1 MATYIKGHK
10 NFYPDIKPFT
20 PDYKFLSATMDARQ
34 QTYDANWKAQ
44 NDLYNR
50 VVYSDLTNPNSVEYQ
65 RQFTEKLG
73 PELEKIT
80 GLDLSLEQNV
90 QSAKSVFA
98 PFFQDDTVVYDMVW
112 TGKFNDAFKEYNQ
125 ISASPNAE
133 VRQQVNPEVSKQK
146 LLIDREKFMNA
157 GRDQILNQPFPELI
171 MDADLVRNAQK
182 FLSALDPALT
192 ITQPVPN
199 MIDTGKTDKNG
210 QPIFKQNNDW
220 IITQTNGSLVEG
232 EAYEQ
237 IVNSMYNDPRVVKYY
252 DAKSYVQA
260 NNFAKEAVQNGR
272 VSSEEQ
278 GLELWATETISR
290 LDALNIELQGK
301 AEYEARLAKQININW
316 TNYAQTNGVVPGSVD
331 EQILNNSLS
340 AAEQTAL
347 AVKRYLNQNELS
359 QTPDIDPQAQYNK
372 ASTLLANYNMDMDMR
387 KAARQFS
394 MRGLKIEQ
402 EENKFSLK
410 KYESDLRLNEIT
422 AKHNAAMIQK
432 EKQQE
437 YDLEKI
443 DRENRG
449 MFDFTANMLSGVGS
463 DQSPSA
469 AFYVDENFETSNLDD
484 PFAINIKVME
494 RDKLDLE
501 LDMVKLIPEMLQVS
515 NKYKVEGKDNY
526 YMVPLVSDPDPN
538 EPTDWVEGTP
548 DYIEKELSNRYG
560 ENNDDKDPNA
570 FEFEKGIIKV
580 FGELSSSIN
589 STHTAYLNDPD
600 NAGSQLFNET
610 YAKLFA
616 PGTAEAVGGV
626 ATRWN
631 SYTQNREL
639 ALKDIGNKA
648 LIVKGSIDEKTQEN
662 YDGPRDKDALDIQAL
677 MAIGFLPPI
686 EDGTLIDKNTY
697 FNNMVKLLES
707 GEIDPTQSP
716 ELFGALNNTDFINDI
731 SLKKAASAFILGGSG
746 YGAPP
751 MTPADLKDPNSI
763 YNQAAANLTNDR
775 EIDRDKVKTV
785 TDKIYD
791 YYYNGTNKLLTADT
805 DSQSY
810 INNSKGISSRPTS
823 NISFNP
829 VSSVNTNLQP
839 KPNTQEN
846 IFVGNMISQIRNPPA
861 VNEGGFGFLGGTFQ
875 TLDKDDLEDIAKGDI
890 PFDDKQN
897 KAAEWLYNTIITQ
910 KTALG
915 DNAKL
920 AFKASFYP
928 TWGFDV
934 IEGDNQGNTFA
945 AYQFSNFDS
954 STEKLV
960 KAENKT
966 LPEGVDFN
974 KDVKPLLQNG
984 FTYIFP
990 RNSTV
995 RTNSLSFSNTN
1006 RASTIINLTN
1016 NSPSNVYTV
1025 PNKYATPYFVDGQNA
1040 GPGRFKFIYSGG
1052 KLYSQG
1058 QFHVYESDATKYPK
1072 GYSIAKFPKQEV
1084 KGDPDVYYQNILTK
1098 LEAQHTT
1105 NEAKYR
1111 AKSNIAKSNNQ

>member
-125 ISASPNAE
+125 IAASPNKD
-133 VRQQVNPEVSKQK
+133 VREQVNPEVSKQK

-182 FLSALDPALT
+182 FLSELDPGLT

-199 MIDTGKTDKNG
+199 MVDTGKTDKNG
-210 QPIFKQNNDW
+210 QPIFTQNNDW
-220 IITQTNGSLVEG
+220 IITQTNGALIEG

-260 NNFAKEAVQNGR
+260 NNFAKEAVQAGR
-272 VSSEEQ
+272 VSTEEQ

-316 TNYAQTNGVVPGSVD
+316 TNFAQTNGVVPGSVD

-340 AAEQTAL
+340 KAEQTAL

-372 ASTLLANYNMDMDMR
+372 ASALLANYNMDMDMR

-402 EENKFSLK
+402 EENVFSLE
-410 KYESDLRLNEIT
+410 KYKSDLRLNEIA
-422 AKHNAAMIQK
+422 AKHRATMFEKQ
-432 EKQQE
+432 KQQE

-443 DRENRG
+443 DREKMG
-449 MFDFTANMLSGVGS
+449 AFDFTANMLSGIGNN
-463 DQSPSA
+463 QNPSA
-469 AFYVDENFETSNLDD
+469 TFALDENFEPADLND
-484 PFAINIKVME
+484 PFALNIAAMD
-494 RDKLDLE
+494 RDKKDLE

-515 NKYKVEGKDNY
+515 DKYKVEGKENY

-538 EPTDWVEGTP
+538 EPSDWVEGTP
-548 DYIEKELSNRYG
+548 DYIEGKLSSRYG
-560 ENNDDKDPNA
+560 ENNDDKDPDA
-570 FEFEKGIIKV
+570 FEFEDGVIKV

-589 STHTAYLNDPD
+589 ATYNGYLNDPD
-600 NAGSQLFNET
+600 NAGSQLFQDT
-610 YAKLFA
+610 YSKLFS
-616 PGTAEAVGGV
+616 PGTAEANGGV

-631 SYTQNREL
+631 LYTQNVEL
-639 ALKDIGNKA
+639 AMEDVGEKA
-648 LIVKGSIDEKTQEN
+648 LVVKGSIDEKTR
-662 YDGPRDKDALDIQAL
+662 DGYTGTKDKDAIDIKTL
-677 MAIGFLPPI
+677 MAIGFVPPI
-686 EDGTLIDKNTY
+686 EDGTLMDKNDY
-697 FNNMVKLLES
+697 FNNMVELLES

-716 ELFGALNNTDFINDI
+716 ALFGFMNNTDFINDI
-731 SLKKAASAFILGGSG
+731 SAKKFGAALLLS
-746 YGAPP
+746 
-751 MTPADLKDPNSI
+751 
-763 YNQAAANLTNDR
+763 NQAGQLPSDLTEEARKILQNDR
-775 EIDRDKVKTV
+775 EIDLDKVKTV

-791 YYYNGTNKLLTADT
+791 YYYAGTNKLLVADT
-805 DSQSY
+805 NSQSY
-810 INNSKGISSRPTS
+810 INNSRGISNRTTS

-861 VNEGGFGFLGGTFQ
+861 INEGGFGFLGGTFQ
-875 TLDKDDLEDIAKGDI
+875 SMKKDDFEDIARGDI
-890 PFDDKQN
+890 PFSDTEN

-915 DNAKL
+915 DNAKI
-920 AFKASFYP
+920 AFKASFFP

-934 IEGDNQGNTFA
+934 IEGENKGNTFA
-945 AYQFSNFDS
+945 AYQFTNFDN

-960 KAENKT
+960 KAELKT
-966 LPEGVDFN
+966 LPEGVEQ
-974 KDVKPLLQNG
+974 KDVTKLLQNG

-995 RTNSLSFSNTN
+995 PTNSLSFSNTN
-1006 RASTIINLTN
+1006 RASTIVNLTN
-1016 NSPSNVYTV
+1016 NSPRNVYTV
-1025 PNKYATPYFVDGQNA
+1025 PNKYATPYFKNGTNA
-1040 GPGRFKFIYSGG
+1040 GPGKFQFIYSGG
-1052 KLYSQG
+1052 QLYSQG
-1058 QFHVYESDATKYPK
+1058 QLHIYQSDATKYPN
-1072 GYSIAKFPKQEV
+1072 GYSIARFPKSLV
-1084 KGDPDVYYQNILTK
+1084 KGDPDVYYKKVLEK
-1098 LEAQHTT
+1098 LEAQHIT
-1105 NEAKYR
+1105 NETNWR